1 MRPLRPL
8 FHRHAAKDE
17 LAEQAERLKNRDWV
31 EILRVVHPSQAEAA
45 EREYMLARLR
55 TDWPDFAGNLL
66 STHSVVTS
74 LSGRNLLVL
83 CDHNTFANELTMLA
97 LPIAK
102 KIEARYGISLKITA
116 RASQRMDWKKAQVP
130 ETGEAPQDSTKKTPA
145 ANNSPLDGLI
155 ADLEKL
161 TF

>member
-1 MRPLRPL
+1 
-8 FHRHAAKDE
+8 
-17 LAEQAERLKNRDWV
+17 
-31 EILRVVHPSQAEAA
+31 
-45 EREYMLARLR
+45 
-55 TDWPDFAGNLL
+55 
-66 STHSVVTS
+66 
-74 LSGRNLLVL
+74 
-83 CDHNTFANELTMLA
+83 MLA